1 MSVPGQL
8 PEGAQGREG
17 HAQGFTVILIMS
29 VFYTVK
35 NLDAVTENLVKE
47 QKMRNSISNS

>member
-1 MSVPGQL
+1 MPGQL

-17 HAQGFTVILIMS
+17 HAHGFTVILIMG

-35 NLDAVTENLVKE
+35 NLDGVTENWVKE
-47 QKMRNSISNS
+47 KVIGNRR